1 MNTTGMS
8 KGLRRARAWVGAA
21 CLATLVAACGGSGGG
36 GGGEPPP
43 TASGT
48 ATIDSTGGSLS
59 SAEGVRITV
68 PAGAMSEAVTLRVA
82 SDTTGLH
89 ATLAGGTPEPDKAVA
104 LSPTYAMTPHGT
116 TFAQPVE
123 LRIPIDRAAAA
134 GPGLLVALRAD
145 PGTPGWDVLP
155 IQAVENGE
163 AVVSITSF
171 SYYKVVKIVTLP
183 QQLPNTLPVPP
194 KLEMSMTLDGAAPT
208 SFNLTNSSGSWT
220 SAAEYRRLYGT
231 IANRSDSLRLSGR
244 LVGLPASCSSIAL
257 AGNASTTQNPT
268 AADTQGGG
276 YAGFNGIAEPVFA
289 EVVAAQGVATT
300 GGVQRTTLDF
310 QFDINVDNAPYKAL
324 LYQNL
329 RSRNLTGAT
338 PPVGLSFNAFARCT
352 TPVDLGGGVVLQNW
366 RITPGLE
373 QLPWDPVFPDSL
385 LFDDKRWAW
394 NTILFTADYLPQG
407 FITHPESV
415 TVAAGTA
422 ASFSTSAWPVPVG
435 EQRIEWWRSG
445 DDGAS
450 WSRVRTTIVPVSA
463 TADNY
468 TIAATALTDHN
479 ALFRARLCAVPRTAT
494 PAEACTDGI
503 AARLNVLQGV
513 AAASFRLQPRPLLVR
528 SGQTASFSVA
538 VDGSP
543 APTLRWQA
551 RPANSSGA
559 WADVSTGSGA
569 ATLSYTTA
577 ALSLGDNGLQLR
589 AVASNVAG
597 DVGSVPVTVSVSDV
611 DVAPSI
617 SSQPAALSV
626 VAGSE
631 AVFAVV
637 ARGTEALS
645 YQWRRDGVAIAGA
658 NAPVLKLA
666 AVGEA
671 EAAAY
676 SVQVSNTAG
685 TATSDAAALSV
696 SAGAAP
702 DVAPTIVTQPVS
714 VLVNAG
720 NTATFAVGVNGT
732 GPISYQW
739 LRNASPI
746 SGATSAFF
754 SIAAVAVGDAA
765 TYSVQVSNSVSSA
778 TSWNVVLT
786 VNQGEQPA
794 AVTLVSHPSPQIQP
808 PGGGATFAVAATGS
822 GPITYQWLKNGAPV
836 SGATSGV
843 LTLAD
848 VVAEDAASY
857 SVTVGNGLGSVT
869 SNAATLTVLGVPAI
883 SAQPAATT
891 ALAGSMASF
900 SVAATGAELRYQWLR
915 NSVAIA
921 GATQSSY
928 TTPVLTEADHGA
940 VFSVLVYNGAGVV
953 FSSAAALTVAAAP
966 AGGLALVAN
975 SNANTLSIFRA
986 DASTGALSALGTTGT
1001 GAHPFA
1007 IAITPNGQFA
1017 YVTNLVGNNLSSY
1030 SINASAGTVT
1040 MVGNSVNS
1048 VNPFGIAMDPLGRF
1062 VWAVNYSASTVSSY
1076 TINGAT
1082 GQLTAA
1088 GAPVA
1093 TGTLP
1098 YAVAVHPS
1106 GNYVYVANELGNSVS
1121 AYSVSTSTGQL
1132 TLLPGTIAN
1141 SAFRPHS
1148 IAVDPTGRFVY
1159 VVESGGSGVA
1169 AFSINASTG
1178 VLTVVGYVN
1187 SAGSSPSAVAVH
1199 PNGQFVYVANHGSS
1213 NVAVF
1218 SVNSST
1224 GALTAVGSPIA
1235 TGSGPTALSLNAA
1248 GSYLYASNLGANS
1261 TSAYSVNA
1269 STGALTSLGANVAT
1283 GSGPQGIAV
1292 MP

>member
-8 KGLRRARAWVGAA
+8 KRLRRVSAWAGVV
-21 CLATLVAACGGSGGG
+21 CLVTLVAACGGGGG

-43 TASGT
+43 TPSGP
-48 ATIDSTGGSLS
+48 ATIGSEGGSLS

-68 PAGAMSEAVTLRVA
+68 PAGAMAEPVTLRVA
-82 SDTTGLH
+82 RDTTGLN
-89 ATLAGGTPEPDKAVA
+89 AALAGGTPDPDKAVA

-116 TFAQPVE
+116 TFARPVE
-123 LRIPIDRAAAA
+123 LRIPIDKAAAA
-134 GPGLLVALRAD
+134 GPGLLVALRTD
-145 PGTPGWDVLP
+145 PGKPGWDVLP
-155 IQAVENGE
+155 IQTVENGE
-163 AVVSITSF
+163 AVIAITSF
-171 SYYKVVKIVTLP
+171 SFYKVVKIVTLP

-194 KLEMSMTLDGAAPT
+194 RLEMSMTLGGAAAT
-208 SFNLTNSSGSWT
+208 SFNLTNSSGDWT
-220 SAAEYRRLYGT
+220 SATAYRRLFGT

-244 LVGLPASCSSIAL
+244 LVGLPASCANIAL
-257 AGNASTTQNPT
+257 AGNATTTQNPT

-276 YAGFNGIAEPVFA
+276 YVGFNGIAEPIFA
-289 EVVAAQGVATT
+289 ELAATQGVDNT
-300 GGVQRTTLDF
+300 GGVRRTTLDF
-310 QFDINVDNAPYKAL
+310 AFDISIDNAPYKAQ
-324 LYQNL
+324 LYANL

-366 RITPGLE
+366 KITPGIE
-373 QLPWDPVFPDSL
+373 QLPWDPTFPDSV
-385 LFDDKRWAW
+385 LFDDKHWTW
-394 NTILFTADYLPQG
+394 NTILFTTDYLPQG
-407 FITHPESV
+407 FITHPEAV

-435 EQRIEWWRSG
+435 EQRIEWWRSD

-450 WSRVRTTIVPVSA
+450 WSRVRTTIVPVNA
-463 TADNY
+463 TADTY
-468 TIAATALTDHN
+468 TLAATAPTDHN
-479 ALFRARLCAVPRTAT
+479 ALLRARLCAVPRTAT

-503 AARLNVLQGV
+503 AARLSVLQGV
-513 AAASFRLQPRPLLVR
+513 AAASFSLQPRPVLVR

-538 VDGSP
+538 VAGSP

-551 RPANSSGA
+551 RPANSNGA

-589 AVASNVAG
+589 AVAHNVVG

-617 SSQPAALSV
+617 SAQPAALSV

-645 YQWRRDGVAIAGA
+645 YQWRRNGVAITGA

-666 AVGEA
+666 AVSEA
-671 EAAAY
+671 DATGY
-676 SVQVSNTAG
+676 SVRVSNAAG
-685 TATSDAAALSV
+685 SATSDAAQLSV

-702 DVAPTIVTQPVS
+702 ALAPTIVTQPVS
-714 VLVNAG
+714 VLVNSG
-720 NTATFAVGVNGT
+720 NTATFAVGVSGS
-732 GPISYQW
+732 GPLSYQW

-746 SGATSAFF
+746 SGATAAFY
-754 SIAAVAVGDAA
+754 SIAAAAVGDAA
-765 TYSVQVSNSVSSA
+765 TYSVQVSNSVGSE

-786 VNQGEQPA
+786 VNQSEQPA
-794 AVTLVSHPSPQIQP
+794 AVTLVSHPSPQIQS
-808 PGGGATFAVAATGS
+808 PGGSATFAVAVTGS

-836 SGATSGV
+836 TGATSGV
-843 LTLAD
+843 LTLTGL
-848 VVAEDAASY
+848 VAEDAASY

-883 SAQPAATT
+883 SAQPAAAT
-891 ALAGSMASF
+891 AVAGNTASF
-900 SVAATGAELRYQWLR
+900 SVAATGAGLHYQWLR
-915 NSVAIA
+915 NHVAIA
-921 GATQSSY
+921 GATQASY
-928 TTPVLTEADHGA
+928 TTLVLTEADSGA

-953 FSSAAALTVAAAP
+953 FSSAVALTVTAAP

-975 SNANTLSIFRA
+975 SGANTLSIFRA
-986 DASTGALSALGTTGT
+986 DAGTGALSALGTTGT
-1001 GAHPFA
+1001 GAYPYA

-1017 YVTNLVGNNLSSY
+1017 YVTNLVGNNVSSY

-1040 MVGNSVNS
+1040 MVGSSVNS
-1048 VNPFGIAMDPLGRF
+1048 VNPYGIAMDPLGRF
-1062 VWAVNYSASTVSSY
+1062 VWAVNYSASTVSAY
-1076 TINGAT
+1076 TINGST

-1093 TGTLP
+1093 TGAYP

-1106 GNYVYVANELGNSVS
+1106 GNYVYVANEMGNSVS
-1121 AYSVSTSTGQL
+1121 AYSVNTSTGQL
-1132 TLLPGTIAN
+1132 TLLAGTIAN

-1159 VVESGGSGVA
+1159 VTESGGSGVA
-1169 AFSINASTG
+1169 AFSIHAGTG

-1187 SAGSSPSAVAVH
+1187 SGGSSPSAVAVH
-1199 PNGQFVYVANHGSS
+1199 PNGQFVYVANQGAST
-1213 NVAVF
+1213 VAVF
-1218 SVNSST
+1218 SVNSGT

-1235 TGSGPTALSLNAA
+1235 TGSSPTALSLNAA
-1248 GSYLYASNLGANS
+1248 GSHLYVANQGANNA
-1261 TSAYSVNA
+1261 SAFGVDA
-1269 STGALTSLGANVAT
+1269 STGALTSLGASVAT

-1292 MP
+1292 TP